1 MQRQERER
9 FLAQLAP
16 QRYALREYR
25 HEGLVA
31 HALESVSDLKE
42 EGTAM
47 RHCLRMPF
55 FPGEPRLEQFAEGA
69 LRYFSIREAE
79 QGERVATLE
88 IERGDDAGTWVV
100 GECQGPSN
108 QPVTMQVLGFARR
121 LAEAYG
127 AANDPSAGMDARTE
141 AA

>member
-31 HALESVSDLKE
+31 HALESVSDLQE
-42 EGTAM
+42 EGRAM
-47 RHCLRMPF
+47 HHCLRMPV
-55 FPGEPRLEQFAEGA
+55 FPWEPRVERFAEGA
-69 LRYFSIREAE
+69 LRFFSIREAE

-88 IERGDDAGTWVV
+88 IERDGDAGTWVV

-108 QPVTMQVLGFARR
+108 KPVSAQTLGFARR
-121 LAEAYG
+121 LAQAYA
-127 AANDPSAGMDARTE
+127 AANDPVAGTDA
-141 AA
+141 A